1 MKSFSKGFA
10 WGFGIFAVA
19 AALAWNSVR
28 VDPDLT
34 APKPAAAAAAPAAV
48 VANDEAL
55 FQLEQE
61 VRRSPDDVD
70 LRLKLANEY
79 FIRKNTVG
87 VAEQT
92 RQVLAQNPNDPRALT
107 FQAFVHISNGEVD
120 AADLLLNKAITADP
134 NYLDAWV
141 AIAFLKA
148 QTGKMDEADA
158 AIAEAKRRHPEETVK
173 LEGLHAELKRSKS

>member
-1 MKSFSKGFA
+1 MKSFWKGFA
-10 WGFGIFAVA
+10 WGFAIFAVTS
-19 AALAWNSVR
+19 ALAWNSVR
-28 VDPDLT
+28 VDPDLI
-34 APKPAAAAAAPAAV
+34 APKPEPPAATAS
-48 VANDEAL
+48 VASDEAL
-55 FQLEQE
+55 FQLEQM
-61 VRRSPDDVD
+61 VRSNPEDMD

-92 RQVLAQNPNDPRALT
+92 RQVLARNPQDPRALT

-120 AADLLLNKAITADP
+120 AADVLLNKAVSSDP

-158 AIAEAKRRHPEETVK
+158 AIAEAKRRHPEDTAR
-173 LEGLHAELKRSKS
+173 LEGLEAELKRSKS